1 MHGKPLGNRKESM
14 IGVDIGSRLLKICY
28 AEPADHGRWKILRT
42 SFAPTPRDSVRDG
55 VVVDRAAVGNAL
67 RELIKSAGLS
77 HVTGACAAIA
87 GASVIVR
94 HVKMTKMP
102 EALLRKSV
110 RYEAAKY
117 ISTSIESSV
126 IEFEI
131 LGQDATEPDKMN
143 VMLVAAPSDMIASR
157 LETLE
162 IAGLEPIAIDI
173 EAFAVQRALFE
184 MVENEPD
191 KQGTLALLDI
201 GASSADVTILAHGY
215 FALTRNISIAGDHF
229 TNAIRNA
236 AKVGLD
242 EAEQL
247 KMQIDMST
255 LLSSDADPAEVEKAR
270 MMQPT
275 LDELLREVRRSINYY
290 TSQVAQGNLMLPID
304 PKLLGAAEEAENRR
318 AAAAGSV
325 SRLIITGGSAMLK
338 GLHAYMAVRLGT
350 VIEHA
355 NLFDKPELD
364 TSMLT
369 PSFIENHHSLFVLS
383 AGLAI
388 KRENSSGRR
397 AKAA

>member
-162 IAGLEPIAIDI
+162 IAGLEPLAID
-173 EAFAVQRALFE
+173 
-184 MVENEPD
+184 
-191 KQGTLALLDI
+191 TLPSHA
-201 GASSADVTILAHGY
+201 T
-215 FALTRNISIAGDHF
+215 
-229 TNAIRNA
+229 
-236 AKVGLD
+236 
-242 EAEQL
+242 
-247 KMQIDMST
+247 
-255 LLSSDADPAEVEKAR
+255 
-270 MMQPT
+270 
-275 LDELLREVRRSINYY
+275 
-290 TSQVAQGNLMLPID
+290 
-304 PKLLGAAEEAENRR
+304 
-318 AAAAGSV
+318 
-325 SRLIITGGSAMLK
+325 SRLPAITSRTPFATRPKSA
-338 GLHAYMAVRLGT
+338 
-350 VIEHA
+350 
-355 NLFDKPELD
+355 
-364 TSMLT
+364 
-369 PSFIENHHSLFVLS
+369 
-383 AGLAI
+383 
-388 KRENSSGRR
+388 
-397 AKAA
+397 